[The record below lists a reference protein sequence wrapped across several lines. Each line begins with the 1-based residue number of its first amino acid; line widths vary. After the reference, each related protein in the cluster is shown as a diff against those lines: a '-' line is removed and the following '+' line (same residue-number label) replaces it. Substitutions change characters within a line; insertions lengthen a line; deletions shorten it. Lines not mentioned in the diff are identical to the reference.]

1 MPLKTL
7 ACLAAFAL
15 TTLPVRA
22 EVTPGETPVDM
33 NTAIMLFQSTCLDHL
48 PDFSGSA
55 KALKGDYTPNP
66 ETGTLYHP
74 DLNLSFNIKTGKAN
88 GVCSMVFASDEDPGV
103 LGLALTSA
111 AAAVGGGGV
120 TVDPDMQNM
129 ATDLGDKGL
138 MRFRVI
144 GEQAGDFYFHAAVGN
159 GVPNP

>member
-1 MPLKTL
+1 MPFKTF
-7 ACLAAFAL
+7 ACLAALAL
-15 TTLPVRA
+15 TTLPACA

-55 KALKGDYTPNP
+55 KALTDYSVNP

-74 DLNLSFNIKTGKAN
+74 DLNLSFNIKTGKAK
-88 GVCSMVFASDEDPGV
+88 GICSMVFASNEDPGV

-120 TVDPDMQNM
+120 SVDPDMQNM
-129 ATDLGDKGL
+129 ATDLGNKGL